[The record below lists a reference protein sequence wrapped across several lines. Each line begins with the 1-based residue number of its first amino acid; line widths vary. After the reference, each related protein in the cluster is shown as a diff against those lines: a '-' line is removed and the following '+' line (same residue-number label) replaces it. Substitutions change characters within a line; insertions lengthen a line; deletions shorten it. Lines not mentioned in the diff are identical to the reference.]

1 MHKINDRTY
10 SVDFVNSLPIVSTKI
25 KCTGL
30 PYYVEVRWL
39 TIAPA
44 IAYTMRSYY
53 FYKLVEF
60 FQKNLLFSDQA
71 VRVMYCNYQYYWSL
85 FVASHDY
92 SFYYKLIKL
101 TLKKFNNIT
110 EVPFYTQ
117 SVNNNL
123 LGPNH
128 FLVDNELS
136 GSSPEKNLGRQFH
149 RIRWAYTKTQYVEPF
164 PYSRPLEL
172 GGEGV
177 LTKVLDFGKNT
188 YTIHFLRV
196 QRRYNKRRYSK
207 VRAISRPSFFAGI
220 SLSSILVANFWN
232 ASIKMVDWNTAL
244 PVVIDV
250 NIALTVILLYCLFR
264 VLRIVDV
271 TVLVRKR
278 GKIKIINSLNRLL
291 TTKVIKYILS

>member
-10 SVDFVNSLPIVSTKI
+10 SVNFVDSLPIASTKI

-53 FYKLVEF
+53 FFKLVEF
-60 FQKNLLFSDQA
+60 FQKNLLFGDQA
-71 VRVMYCNYQYYWSL
+71 IRVMYRNYRYYWSL
-85 FVASHDY
+85 FVASHDF

-101 TLKKFNNIT
+101 TLKKFTNIT
-110 EVPFYTQ
+110 AAPLYSQ
-117 SVNNNL
+117 YISSNIL
-123 LGPNH
+123 MPNH
-128 FLVDNELS
+128 FLVDNDLS
-136 GSSPEKNLGRQFH
+136 SSAPIKNLGQQFH
-149 RIRWAYTKTQYVEPF
+149 RIRWAYSKTKYVEPF
-164 PYSRPLEL
+164 PYDKPLEL
-172 GGEGV
+172 AGEGV
-177 LTKVLDFGKNT
+177 LTKFLDFGKNT
-188 YTIHFLRV
+188 YTVHFLRV

-250 NIALTVILLYCLFR
+250 NLALAVILLYCFFR
-264 VLRIVDV
+264 LVRVIDV
-271 TVLVRKR
+271 TPFVRKR
-278 GKIKIINSLNRLL
+278 GKIKIINSVNRLL
-291 TTKVIKYILS
+291 TTKVIKYILA